1 MPCRN
6 AENQFKSMSLPVD
19 CKIWEVQFDD
29 RIYLM
34 DERTMLNKAVARKWG
49 IRLAEVILPFTKD

>member
-1 MPCRN
+1 
-6 AENQFKSMSLPVD
+6 
-19 CKIWEVQFDD
+19 
-29 RIYLM
+29 M